1 MAKVG
6 TYDFGGVATKA
17 NVLCSD
23 GRKIAKDAFQEN
35 YGKKVPLVWAHGHDS
50 PENVLGHAML
60 EGRDGDVYAWC
71 KFNQTPAGAHS
82 REIVKHGDVEA
93 LSIWANRL
101 VEKNKI
107 VHEGVIREVSL
118 VLSGA
123 NPGAKIDFINFAH
136 GEDGIVDDEA
146 IIYYDA
152 KDFSLEFEHADTA
165 PDAAPAKT
173 EASGETVGDVL
184 NTLDEKQK
192 TVVAALIANL
202 LGEAAGGDVQQA
214 DKDSTD
220 TNFEE
225 EGDKVMKKNV
235 FNNEEGDKEPKRKT
249 LTHDQFKTIV
259 EDAKKTGSFREAFLA
274 HAGEYGIGNI
284 DYLFPDAKAVGAPEF
299 VKRDMGWVSR
309 FFNATRKT
317 PFSRIKSL
325 SADITVETARAL
337 GYVKGALK
345 KEEYFAM
352 AKRTTGPTTVYKK
365 QKLDRDDIVDIT
377 DMDVVNWLKA
387 EMRLMLDEEIARA
400 GLIGDGR
407 AAESEDKIDETCIR
421 PIWKEAS
428 LYVHNVE
435 LESTVSAL
443 DMIDAIAA
451 ARSEYKGTGNPVMF
465 CTPATLTSMLLLR
478 DSLDHR
484 LYRTVG
490 ELAAELRVSD
500 IVEVPL
506 MDGCE
511 RTLGSGQT
519 ERDVDLVAIIVNPS
533 DYVFGADKGGSVN
546 MFDDFDIDYNQYKY
560 LIETRCSGALV
571 SPKTAIVVE
580 KKQAQA

>member
-1 MAKVG
+1 MAK
-6 TYDFGGVATKA
+6 TSNYDFGGIATKA
-17 NVLCSD
+17 NVVCSD
-23 GRKIAKDAFQEN
+23 GRKIMKDAFQEN
-35 YGKKVPLVWAHGHDS
+35 YGKKVPLVWAHGHDDPS
-50 PENVLGHAML
+50 NVLGHAML
-60 EGRDGDVYAWC
+60 EGRDGDVYAMC
-71 KFNQTPAGAHS
+71 KFNETPAGKNA

-136 GEDGIVDDEA
+136 GEGEEVDDEA

-152 KDFSLEFEHADTA
+152 KEFNLELAHAD
-165 PDAAPAKT
+165 APAP
-173 EASGETVGDVL
+173 EAKGETVADVL
-184 NTLDEKQK
+184 DTLDEKQK
-192 TVVAALIANL
+192 EVVGALIASL
-202 LGEAAGGDVQQA
+202 LNESADSIAQGDEDESGSNFNEDKGE
-214 DKDSTD
+214 
-220 TNFEE
+220 
-225 EGDKVMKKNV
+225 KVMKKNI
-235 FNNEEGDKEPKRKT
+235 FNQEADKKEEKKST

-259 EDAKKTGSFREAFLA
+259 EDAKKLGSFREAFLA
-274 HAGEYGIGNI
+274 HADEYGIGNI
-284 DYLFPDAKAVGAPEF
+284 DYLFPDAKLIGAPEF
-299 VKRDMGWVSR
+299 VKRDTGWVGR

-317 PFSRIKSL
+317 PFSRIKSMT
-325 SADITVETARAL
+325 ADLTVETARAL

-345 KEEYFAM
+345 KEEFFSM

-387 EMRLMLDEEIARA
+387 EMRMMLDEEIARA

-407 AAESEDKIDETCIR
+407 AGESADKIDETCIR
-421 PIWKEAS
+421 PIWKEAE

-435 LESTVSAL
+435 LESSVTPL
-443 DMIDAIAA
+443 EMIDLVAA
-451 ARSEYKGTGNPVMF
+451 ARSEYKGTGTPTMF

-484 LYRTVG
+484 MYRTVA

-506 MDGCE
+506 MTGCE
-511 RTLGSGQT
+511 RTKGSGQT
-519 ERDVDLVAIIVNPS
+519 EHDVDLVMIIVNPS
-533 DYVFGADKGGSVN
+533 DYTFGADKGGSVN

-560 LIETRCSGALV
+560 LIETRCSGCLV

-580 KKQAQA
+580 KKQA